1 MKRRIR
7 LSENDLHRIIK
18 ETVRQIVNEYD
29 KSGDYMT
36 FGDTTMSSLDSILN
50 STPSQLSDA
59 ELEQAVNY
67 LQAYGYKL
75 SPSDKQIA
83 QDFYDELDYSGL

>member
-75 SPSDKQIA
+75 SPSGKQIA
-83 QDFYDELDYSGL
+83 QDFYDELDYRGL

>member
-7 LSENDLHRIIK
+7 LSESDLHRIIR
-18 ETVRQIVNEYD
+18 ESVRQIVNEYD

-36 FGDTTMSSLDSILN
+36 FGDTTMSALDDILN

-59 ELEQAVNY
+59 ELEQSVNY

-83 QDFYDELDYSGL
+83 RDFYDEFDYRGL